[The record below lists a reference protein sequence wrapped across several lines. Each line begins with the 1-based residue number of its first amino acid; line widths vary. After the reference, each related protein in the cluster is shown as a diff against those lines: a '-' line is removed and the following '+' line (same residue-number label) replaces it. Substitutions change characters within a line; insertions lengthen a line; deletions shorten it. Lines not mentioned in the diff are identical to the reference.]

1 MGKPTGYGAMNGKA
15 KNVNTVREAFESI
28 DFERFS
34 YSDIGVCINL
44 LSINIQDKKKI
55 ESFLYVFGNK
65 KIKSWRIVHDN
76 SENNC
81 ADIVFD
87 FE

>member
-44 LSINIQDKKKI
+44 LSINIYDKKK
-55 ESFLYVFGNK
+55 
-65 KIKSWRIVHDN
+65 D
-76 SENNC
+76 
-81 ADIVFD
+81 
-87 FE
+87 